1 MTNLTFNC
9 PKTGH
14 HMEAGFE
21 MDGQTHRR
29 LKILFARV
37 RCPHCGFEHFPQI
50 KRGDG
55 LSVSRAEE
63 DFPSAIDVLMDLL
76 DRCEGDTP
84 AR

>member
-9 PKTGH
+9 PKTGQRL
-14 HMEAGFE
+14 EAGFE

-29 LKILFARV
+29 LNILFARV

-63 DFPSAIDVLMDLL
+63 DFPSAIDALMEIL
-76 DRCEGDTP
+76 DHPKRGAP
-84 AR
+84 VG